1 MKKKHNPAI
10 VAAAAVFSI
19 VLLAGCRELP
29 GKEAADNQLEQ
40 RISGSFSEEAA
51 AAVKQGISNAATAA
65 GDVVQN
71 TAGQLQDK
79 LNAHGISR
87 EFNTSLP
94 ADSASVLKLE
104 NAVGEV
110 SVAPASGDEI
120 EVKATVIVYERKDHD
135 SVAGVLDHAEVS
147 IEHKGDALIVSTH
160 SPDNP
165 KKNIWEWAQQE
176 YGDSNF
182 SINYEI
188 ALPDTVSKFEVVNNV
203 GKVQL
208 SGLEGTF
215 EVNSNVGSIILQD
228 TVFTGK
234 SKVESNT
241 GSIELGIS
249 GMDSGS
255 SLKAKSEIGRIS
267 ADLADSLPCTVKASS
282 ELGNI
287 SGTGDGKTR
296 DFNGGGPLIT
306 LSTQIG
312 AISVNQ

>member
-1 MKKKHNPAI
+1 M
-10 VAAAAVFSI
+10 
-19 VLLAGCRELP
+19 
-29 GKEAADNQLEQ
+29 
-40 RISGSFSEEAA
+40 
-51 AAVKQGISNAATAA
+51 
-65 GDVVQN
+65 
-71 TAGQLQDK
+71 
-79 LNAHGISR
+79 
-87 EFNTSLP
+87 
-94 ADSASVLKLE
+94 LKLE

-110 SVAPASGDEI
+110 SVTQASGDEI
-120 EVKATVIVYERKDHD
+120 EVKATIIVYEQKDHD
-135 SVAGVLDHAEVS
+135 TVAGVLDHAQLS

-160 SPDNP
+160 SPDNR

-188 ALPDTVSKFEVVNNV
+188 GLPDTVNIFEVDNNV

-215 EVNSNVGSIILQD
+215 EVSSNVGSIVLQD

-234 SKVESNT
+234 SSVESDT

-255 SLKAKSEIGRIS
+255 SLKAKSGIGRIS
-267 ADLADSLPCTVKASS
+267 AELADSLPCTVKASS
-282 ELGNI
+282 ELGHI

-306 LSTQIG
+306 LNTQIG
-312 AISVNQ
+312 AISVN

>member
-29 GKEAADNQLEQ
+29 GKESADNQLEQ

-51 AAVKQGISNAATAA
+51 AAVKQGISNATVAV

-71 TAGQLQDK
+71 TTDKLQDK

-87 EFNTSLP
+87 EFSTSLP
-94 ADSASVLKLE
+94 VSSASVLKLD
-104 NAVGEV
+104 NPLGEV
-110 SVAPASGDEI
+110 TVSPASGDEI
-120 EVKATVIVYERKDHD
+120 EVEATVIVYEPKDHE
-135 SVAGVLDHAEVS
+135 SVAGVLDHAEIS
-147 IEHKGDALIVSTH
+147 IEHKGNALIVSSH
-160 SPDNP
+160 GQGNR
-165 KKNIWEWAQQE
+165 KKSLWEWAQHE
-176 YGDSNF
+176 YGTSNL
-182 SINYEI
+182 SINYVIGLPHSVDRFEI
-188 ALPDTVSKFEVVNNV
+188 NNNV
-203 GKVQL
+203 GNVQL
-208 SGLEGTF
+208 RGLEGAF
-215 EVNSNVGSIILQD
+215 ELNNNVGSIILQD
-228 TVFTGK
+228 AVFTGK

-255 SLKAKSEIGRIS
+255 SLKAKSEVGRIS
-267 ADLADSLPCTVKASS
+267 AELADSLPCTVEASS
-282 ELGNI
+282 ELGHI

-312 AISVNQ
+312 AISVQ